1 MLIFTSSNS
10 PTLSSMGSAGPV
22 VAYGR
27 AVVNH
32 EAAAAVEVPEGAAV
46 ESVDFGEHA
55 GAVFLVSANH
65 RVTPVVWLS
74 SDALAEEG
82 RTQAL

>member
-1 MLIFTSSNS
+1 MAHGL
-10 PTLSSMGSAGPV
+10 
-22 VAYGR
+22 

-32 EAAAAVEVPEGAAV
+32 EAVAAADEPQGAAV
-46 ESVDFGEHA
+46 ESVDFGGHA
-55 GAVFLVSANH
+55 GAVFLVSADH

-74 SDALAEEG
+74 SDALPEEG